1 MDNKNENQ
9 VNIELPEEVASGV
22 YSNLAILTHSPTEF
36 VVDFIQMMPGVPK
49 AKVQSRVIMTPQ
61 NAKRLLHAIQDN
73 VRKYEQNFG
82 VIDEGNVP
90 PMPPMNFGTPTTEA

>member
-1 MDNKNENQ
+1 MDNKQDNQ

-36 VVDFIQMMPGVPK
+36 VADFIQMMPGVPK